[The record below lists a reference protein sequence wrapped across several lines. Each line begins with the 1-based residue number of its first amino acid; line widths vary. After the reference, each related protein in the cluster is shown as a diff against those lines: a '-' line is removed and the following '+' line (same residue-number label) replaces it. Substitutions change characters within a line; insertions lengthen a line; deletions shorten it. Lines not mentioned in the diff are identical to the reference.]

1 MTREYL
7 EKHYILSSYNEDTP
21 EQLDYYIDENS
32 CEKGDLAF
40 LYSYE
45 EDNEEDRIQKLRI
58 VKIIRRSDNPSE
70 YNDLIKD
77 NYVLLNG
84 EDYYGAN
91 TSAEFITD
99 NDCYLVWFEY
109 MPSYKSKKT
118 AKNTNELLDHLIKLL
133 ESDDKRFSFEWASG
147 GENISMEIF
156 DKDKKIGY
164 LAKITPMGEDFD

>member
-7 EKHYILSSYNEDTP
+7 EKYYALSSYNEDTP

-45 EDNEEDRIQKLRI
+45 EDKIQALAI
-58 VKIIRRSDNPSE
+58 AKIIRRSDNPSE
-70 YNDLIKD
+70 YDELIKD

-84 EDYYGAN
+84 EDYYAAD

-99 NDCYLVWFEY
+99 NDCYLVWFKY
-109 MPSYKSKKT
+109 
-118 AKNTNELLDHLIKLL
+118 LDM
-133 ESDDKRFSFEWASG
+133 DV
-147 GENISMEIF
+147 
-156 DKDKKIGY
+156 
-164 LAKITPMGEDFD
+164 